1 MYEKFYSPIPD
12 VDAYLERLGVP
23 RASRL
28 DKEYLD
34 RLIYAHQCRIVFE
47 NLDIFDFHRPITL
60 EIPALFQKIIVQ
72 KRGGYC
78 FELNALFTQLLID
91 LGFCAHSCMCR
102 ILRGRTFKGPIL
114 HRGIIVKL
122 EGKEYFCDVGYG
134 GPQPPG
140 AVLIENDCS
149 VTLHGEVF
157 HIRRFDDYWWTLSRT
172 TSRGNIED
180 VLQFYAM
187 PQDPVD
193 FLTINDYCSG
203 NPASVFTQKHF
214 VNLRT
219 PAGSRNILGDV
230 YTCAENGQTITH
242 TIRDDDE
249 FRKILL
255 DSFSLHIADWNE
267 NV

>member
-12 VDAYLERLGVP
+12 VDAYLERLDVP
-23 RASRL
+23 RASNL

-34 RLIYAHQCRIVFE
+34 RLIYAHQCRIIFE
-47 NLDIFDFHRPITL
+47 NLDIFDFHRPISL
-60 EIPALFQKIIVQ
+60 EIPHLFQKIIVQ

-78 FELNALFTQLLID
+78 FELNALFTQLLTD
-91 LGFCAHSCMCR
+91 LGFQAHSCMCR
-102 ILRGRTFKGPIL
+102 ILRGKTFKGPIL
-114 HRGIIVKL
+114 HRGIIVNL
-122 EGKEYFCDVGYG
+122 EGREYFCDVGYG

-140 AVLIENDCS
+140 PVPIEDGCS
-149 VTLHGEVF
+149 AELHREIF
-157 HIRRFDDYWWTLSRT
+157 HICRSDDYWWTLSRT
-172 TSRGNIED
+172 TSGGNIED
-180 VLQFYAM
+180 VLQFYTM

-203 NPASVFTQKHF
+203 NPASVFTQKRF

-230 YTCAENGQTITH
+230 YTCAENGQTVTH
-242 TIRDDDE
+242 TIQSDDE
-249 FRKILL
+249 FLEILEH
-255 DSFSLHIADWNE
+255 SFLLHIPDWKE